1 MSEQSSNLCTEI
13 IEYTDA
19 NEVAVCNLA
28 SISLKAFVDEEA
40 LAAGKLGVEAFD
52 HEKLCEITKIV
63 TCVLNIWRHLW
74 SFLLP
79 GGCCALVGS
88 DSRIP
93 VRLGAG
99 VFACSFYLHV
109 TRVDFFLTLPGRVP
123 SGINLACSS
132 RSCHLVSSLTL
143 CLPFCAGAT

>member
-1 MSEQSSNLCTEI
+1 MA
-13 IEYTDA
+13 A
-19 NEVAVCNLA
+19 NCELTNFFAQVAVCNLA

-63 TCVLNIWRHLW
+63 TCVLNIWRHSW

-79 GGCCALVGS
+79 GCCALVGS

-99 VFACSFYLHV
+99 VFACSFYL
-109 TRVDFFLTLPGRVP
+109 RRLALISSLTLPGRVP
-123 SGINLACSS
+123 S
-132 RSCHLVSSLTL
+132 
-143 CLPFCAGAT
+143 AGAT

>member
-1 MSEQSSNLCTEI
+1 MA
-13 IEYTDA
+13 A
-19 NEVAVCNLA
+19 NCELTNFFAQVAVCNLA

-63 TCVLNIWRHLW
+63 TCVLNIWRHGRFVARL
-74 SFLLP
+74 
-79 GGCCALVGS
+79 CAVVGS

-99 VFACSFYLHV
+99 VFACSFYL
-109 TRVDFFLTLPGRVP
+109 RD
-123 SGINLACSS
+123 S
-132 RSCHLVSSLTL
+132 R
-143 CLPFCAGAT
+143 